1 MNIDQLFHSA
11 LLMTYEED
19 VLSVM
24 IVYIHDRISLT
35 RNHDRRIN

>member
-11 LLMTYEED
+11 LLMTYEEY

-24 IVYIHDRISLT
+24 MEYIHY
-35 RNHDRRIN
+35 